1 VLEIA
6 SFGKSG
12 EADMLASFVDCF
24 SPCFFYH
31 HSKSK
36 IQSSGSFDEDSE
48 YSSQRYVPA
57 LKGIVTELVS
67 NTLSMDDYPSVVPM
81 PDLPSSSK
89 SAASSARRRGK
100 AAEGSSRK
108 KKGAT
113 SQWSRSGNAEPVASS
128 GGNYV
133 GNRNLVFMVGG
144 ISYSELR
151 VAREVMEKESRE
163 LVVGSTAFLSPGDFI
178 DELSSLS
185 SN

>member
-1 VLEIA
+1 L
-6 SFGKSG
+6 F
-12 EADMLASFVDCF
+12 LTFF
-24 SPCFFYH
+24 LLSP
-31 HSKSK
+31 SKSK
-36 IQSSGSFDEDSE
+36 IQASGSFDNDSE
-48 YSSQRYVPA
+48 YASQRYVPA

-67 NTLSMDDYPSVVPM
+67 NTLSMEDYPSVVPM

-108 KKGAT
+108 KTGAT
-113 SQWSRSGNAEPVASS
+113 SQWSRTGNSEPAAAS
-128 GGNYV
+128 GGNYA

-163 LVVGSTAFLSPGDFI
+163 LVVGSTAFLSPSDFI
-178 DELSSLS
+178 DDLSSLS